1 LANARGIALDGAGVV
16 WVAGQGDRNLAG
28 GTLPPGLLPIVP
40 GSDGAIN
47 ASPYVSPSLA
57 AGPLRVAVDGSGNV
71 WVLLADN
78 TVTEYVGA
86 ATPVV
91 TPLALGVKN
100 KKLGARP

>member
-1 LANARGIALDGAGVV
+1 MWIGSPGGGASKS
-16 WVAGQGDRNLAG
+16 N
-28 GTLPPGLLPIVP
+28 GTPLSPGLVAFGG
-40 GSDGAIN
+40 GSTGNGTDEFFY
-47 ASPYVSPSLA
+47 SSSLT

-78 TVTEYVGA
+78 TVTEYVGV

-100 KKLGARP
+100 KKLGAKP